1 MNEQTEQLL
10 TDFAE
15 KLGTTTEYLFNVMVE
30 GAGVNQV
37 SETLTTLLLLL
48 LSLYFALT
56 KLLKLVGG
64 N

>member
-56 KLLKLVGG
+56 
-64 N
+64 